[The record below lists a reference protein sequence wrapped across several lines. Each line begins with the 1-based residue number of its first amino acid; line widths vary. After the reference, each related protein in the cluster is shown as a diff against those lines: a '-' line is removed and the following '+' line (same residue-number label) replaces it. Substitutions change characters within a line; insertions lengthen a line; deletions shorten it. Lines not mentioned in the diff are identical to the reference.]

1 MRRIRQLSCFA
12 AALAVVVAGAAPAT
26 ATQTSEPVWS
36 QCQPVLDPRQEC
48 TNLSVPIDYRR
59 PLGPQITIAVSRIR
73 ATDPTLRRG
82 ILLLNPGGPG
92 GSGLYMPS
100 FLAQTL
106 PAEVTARYDLV
117 GFDPR
122 GVAQSTPITCGIP
135 AETAPDLIL
144 PYPDAS
150 GSIEQNVQ
158 YGRTTA
164 AGCQAGTGALL
175 PYITTANTA
184 RDMDRIRAA
193 LGEPK
198 ASYFGYSYGSYLGAV
213 YTSLFPQ
220 RSDRVILDSAVN
232 PNNIWYHVWRG
243 FALGT
248 TLRLPDFTAWA
259 AKRNDVY
266 GLGATSEAVRDTY
279 FRLGA
284 ALDREPIPVPGLIIN
299 GNVLREIT
307 RSYLYDDRLFPTL
320 AEIWQQLNGAT
331 GPADAAALLRAQ
343 GPGLE
348 IPIDNQVAVL
358 YAIAC
363 NDIEWSHDIQM
374 YARNTRL
381 DRLVFPV
388 TAGMPANIW
397 PCAFWPNRPVE
408 SPVKVTDRGPRNV
421 LILQNLRDPATPW
434 IGGVGMRN
442 ALGARAAF
450 VSVDA
455 GGHGIYGNRSGPCT
469 DAIATTF
476 LVTGALPEHD
486 QFCVGPSPE
495 EVTLADTAPIR
506 VPSGPL
512 AVR

>member
-1 MRRIRQLSCFA
+1 M
-12 AALAVVVAGAAPAT
+12 
-26 ATQTSEPVWS
+26 
-36 QCQPVLDPRQEC
+36 
-48 TNLSVPIDYRR
+48 
-59 PLGPQITIAVSRIR
+59 
-73 ATDPTLRRG
+73 PT
-82 ILLLNPGGPG
+82 
-92 GSGLYMPS
+92 

-135 AETAPDLIL
+135 EDVPVDLVL
-144 PYPDAS
+144 PYPDTS
-150 GSIEQNVQ
+150 GSIERNVQ
-158 YGRTTA
+158 YGRTVA

-175 PYITTANTA
+175 PHITTANTA

-193 LGEPK
+193 LGERK
-198 ASYFGYSYGSYLGAV
+198 ANYFGYSYGSYLGAV

-220 RSDRVILDSAVN
+220 TSDRVILDSAVN
-232 PNNIWYHVWRG
+232 PNNIWYGVWRG
-243 FALGT
+243 FSLGVA
-248 TLRLPDFTAWA
+248 LRLPDFTTWA

-266 GLGATSEAVRDTY
+266 GLGATPEAVRDTY
-279 FRLGA
+279 FRVAA

-299 GNVLREIT
+299 GNVFREVT

-320 AEIWQQLNGAT
+320 AAIWQELGGGT
-331 GPADAAALLRAQ
+331 VPADIAAVLRK
-343 GPGLE
+343 LE
-348 IPIDNQVAVL
+348 IPFDNQFAVL

-363 NDIEWSHDIQM
+363 NDIEWSHDIGM
-374 YARNTRL
+374 YARNSRV
-381 DRLVFPV
+381 DRLVFPI

-408 SPVKVTDRGPRNV
+408 PPVKVTDRGPRNV

-442 ALGARAAF
+442 ALGDRAAF
-450 VSVDA
+450 VTVDA

-476 LVTGALPEHD
+476 LVTGALPERD
-486 QFCVGPSPE
+486 RFCVGPSPE
-495 EVTLADTAPIR
+495 EVGLADSASIR

-512 AVR
+512 AVH